1 MKLDTKEFE
10 EKMKKSVS
18 VYEENLAQVRVG
30 KASAA
35 VLQKVTVDYYGTA
48 TPIKDIAQ
56 IKATDAHTLTIQP
69 WDMSMLKMV
78 EKAILAA
85 NLGMTP
91 QNDGKVIRL
100 VFPQLTEDRRKEL
113 SKQVNKMGDD
123 AKVALRNIRREAN
136 DKCKALKKDGSMTED
151 EQKAS
156 EKSVQDL
163 TDRYIK
169 NIDNITADKV
179 KDIMSL

>member
-10 EKMKKSVS
+10 ERMKKSVS

-30 KASAA
+30 KASAT

-56 IKATDAHTLTIQP
+56 IKATDARTLTIQP
-69 WDMSMLKMV
+69 WDMSMLKMI
-78 EKAILAA
+78 EKAILVA

-136 DKCKALKKDGSMTED
+136 DKCKAFKKDGTMTED
-151 EQKAS
+151 EQKQS
-156 EKSVQDL
+156 EKAVQDL
-163 TDRYIK
+163 TDKYIK
-169 NIDNITADKV
+169 NVDNITSEKV
-179 KDIMSL
+179 NDIMSL

>member
-10 EKMKKSVS
+10 ERMKKSVS

-56 IKATDAHTLTIQP
+56 IKATDARTLAIQP
-69 WDMSMLKMV
+69 WDMSMLKMI

-136 DKCKALKKDGSMTED
+136 DKCKALKKDGAMTED
-151 EQKAS
+151 EQKQS
-156 EKSVQDL
+156 EKAVQDL
-163 TDRYIK
+163 TDKYIK
-169 NIDNITADKV
+169 NIDNITSEKV
-179 KDIMSL
+179 NDIMSL

>member
-1 MKLDTKEFE
+1 MKLDVKEFE
-10 EKMKKSVS
+10 EKMKKSVA
-18 VYEENLAQVRVG
+18 VYEDNLAQVRVG

-56 IKATDAHTLTIQP
+56 IKAVDAHTLTIQP
-69 WDMSMLKMV
+69 WDMSMLKTT

-85 NLGMTP
+85 NIGMTP

-100 VFPQLTEDRRKEL
+100 VFPQLTEDRRKDL

-123 AKVALRNIRREAN
+123 AKVALRNIRRDAN
-136 DKCKALKKDGSMTED
+136 DKCKAMKKDGTMTED

-163 TDRYIK
+163 TDKYIK
-169 NIDNITADKV
+169 NIDNITAEKI
-179 KDIMSL
+179 KDIMAI

>member
-1 MKLDTKEFE
+1 MKLDNKEFE

-69 WDMSMLKMV
+69 WDMSMLKLV

-163 TDRYIK
+163 TDKYIK

>member
-1 MKLDTKEFE
+1 MKLDTRDFE
-10 EKMKKSVS
+10 ERMKKSVS

-35 VLQKVTVDYYGTA
+35 VLQKVTVDYYGSP

-56 IKATDAHTLTIQP
+56 IKATDARTLAIQP
-69 WDMSMLKMV
+69 WDMSMLKMI

-85 NLGMTP
+85 NIGMTP

-100 VFPQLTEDRRKEL
+100 IFPQLTEDRRKEL

-136 DKCKALKKDGSMTED
+136 DKCKAMKKDGDMTED

-156 EKSVQDL
+156 EKAVQDL
-163 TDRYIK
+163 TDKYIK
-169 NIDNITADKV
+169 NIDTITSAKV
-179 KDIMSL
+179 DDIMSL

>member
-56 IKATDAHTLTIQP
+56 IKATDAHTLNIQP

-163 TDRYIK
+163 TDKYIK

>member
-1 MKLDTKEFE
+1 
-10 EKMKKSVS
+10 MKKSVS

-35 VLQKVTVDYYGTA
+35 VLQKVSVDYYGTP

-56 IKATDAHTLTIQP
+56 IKAADAHTLTIQP
-69 WDMSMLKMV
+69 WDMSLLKAV

-91 QNDGKVIRL
+91 QNDGKIIRL

-163 TDRYIK
+163 TDKYIN

>member
-1 MKLDTKEFE
+1 MKLDTREFE

-35 VLQKVTVDYYGTA
+35 VLQKVTVDYYGTP

-56 IKATDAHTLTIQP
+56 IKTTDAHTLTIQP
-69 WDMSMLKMV
+69 WDMSLLKAA

-123 AKVALRNIRREAN
+123 AKVALRNIRRDAN
-136 DKCKALKKDGSMTED
+136 DKCKALKKEGTMTED

-156 EKSVQDL
+156 EKTVQDL
-163 TDRYIK
+163 TDKYIK
-169 NIDNITADKV
+169 NIDDITADKI

>member
-163 TDRYIK
+163 TDKYIK

>member
-1 MKLDTKEFE
+1 MKLDVKEFE

-35 VLQKVTVDYYGTA
+35 VLQKVSVDYYGTP

-56 IKATDAHTLTIQP
+56 IKAADAHTLTIQP
-69 WDMSMLKMV
+69 WDMSLLKAV

-91 QNDGKVIRL
+91 QNDGKIIRL

-163 TDRYIK
+163 TDKYIN

>member
-56 IKATDAHTLTIQP
+56 IKATDARTLAIQP
-69 WDMSMLKMV
+69 WDMSMLKMI

-85 NLGMTP
+85 NLGITP

-136 DKCKALKKDGSMTED
+136 DKCKALKKDGAMTED
-151 EQKAS
+151 EQKQS
-156 EKSVQDL
+156 EKAVQDL
-163 TDRYIK
+163 TDKYIK
-169 NIDNITADKV
+169 NIDNITSEKV
-179 KDIMSL
+179 NDIMSL

>member
-113 SKQVNKMGDD
+113 SKQVNKMGDE

-163 TDRYIK
+163 TDKYIK

>member
-10 EKMKKSVS
+10 ERMKKSVS

-56 IKATDAHTLTIQP
+56 IKATDARTLAIQP
-69 WDMSMLKMV
+69 WDMSMLKMI

-85 NLGMTP
+85 NLGITP

-136 DKCKALKKDGSMTED
+136 DKCKALKKDGAMTED
-151 EQKAS
+151 EQKQS
-156 EKSVQDL
+156 EKAVQDL
-163 TDRYIK
+163 TDKYIK
-169 NIDNITADKV
+169 NIDNITSEKV
-179 KDIMSL
+179 NDIMSL

>member
-10 EKMKKSVS
+10 ERMKKSVS
-18 VYEENLAQVRVG
+18 VYEDNLAQVRVG

-35 VLQKVTVDYYGTA
+35 VLQKVTVDYYGTP

-56 IKATDAHTLTIQP
+56 IKATDARTLAIQP
-69 WDMSMLKMV
+69 WDMSMLKMI
-78 EKAILAA
+78 EKAILVA
-85 NLGMTP
+85 NIGMTP

-136 DKCKALKKDGSMTED
+136 DKCKALKKDGTMTED
-151 EQKAS
+151 EQKQS
-156 EKSVQDL
+156 EKTVQDL
-163 TDRYIK
+163 TDKYIK
-169 NIDNITADKV
+169 NIDNITSEKV
-179 KDIMSL
+179 NDIMSL